1 MRLLH
6 GAAAALPLCLACQT
20 PTAGPAPGSSAPAAS
35 SAAPA
40 APPSGAGS
48 AAAPPRASA
57 EPRPAGVSVETGTLA
72 KLSYDKGAWVGELER
87 TPPARVWL
95 TLATKKQPMAARAR
109 AAHALIAERVAPG
122 VVAPTALRA
131 LTVAEVS
138 RAADSA
144 TRKRLE
150 RDARV
155 LANGTVEVALTL
167 SPAPSLTRV
176 ELTAV
181 DPSAPVQ
188 AWERLLGAREPV
200 PEAAAQGLAQYQGL
214 LVADHLAGNL
224 ARVGVYRHD
233 KSGRITAAD
242 GNEAFSPAPT
252 EGAQDDA
259 LSRLSRHMTYSKSLD
274 DRLSKLER
282 EGLERALGFGEPPTL
297 LITPKQLE
305 ECLDRARN
313 VRRLIAERVK
323 QRGADK
329 ALALP

>member
-1 MRLLH
+1 
-6 GAAAALPLCLACQT
+6 
-20 PTAGPAPGSSAPAAS
+20 
-35 SAAPA
+35 
-40 APPSGAGS
+40 
-48 AAAPPRASA
+48 
-57 EPRPAGVSVETGTLA
+57 
-72 KLSYDKGAWVGELER
+72 
-87 TPPARVWL
+87 
-95 TLATKKQPMAARAR
+95 
-109 AAHALIAERVAPG
+109 
-122 VVAPTALRA
+122 
-131 LTVAEVS
+131 
-138 RAADSA
+138 
-144 TRKRLE
+144 
-150 RDARV
+150 
-155 LANGTVEVALTL
+155 
-167 SPAPSLTRV
+167 
-176 ELTAV
+176 
-181 DPSAPVQ
+181 
-188 AWERLLGAREPV
+188 
-200 PEAAAQGLAQYQGL
+200 

-252 EGAQDDA
+252 EGAQGDA

-274 DRLSKLER
+274 DRLAKLER